1 MKTVILENVSK
12 QIREQDVLKNINL
25 SFDKGKIFGLI
36 GPNGAG
42 KTTLMRAM
50 MNMISINSGTIQ
62 IFNKEYKKDDNYIYA
77 RIGALIEEPV
87 FYPYMTGH
95 QNVEYIRKLR
105 KLPKSVLEEIR
116 SLTGLKKAW
125 DKQVKRY
132 SLGMKMR
139 LALGICFMGE
149 PEFLILDEP
158 MNGLDPDGIF
168 TLKELLK
175 KKKEDGVTILI
186 SSHLLLELQEL
197 ADEFIFLKEGEVVK
211 VCEND
216 VNIEDVYNEI
226 YKNREKSL

>member
-226 YKNREKSL
+226 

>member
-1 MKTVILENVSK
+1 MKTVILEIVSK
-12 QIREQDVLKNINL
+12 QIHERDVLKNINL
-25 SFDKGKIFGLI
+25 SLDKGKIFGLI

-77 RIGALIEEPV
+77 RVGALIEEPA

-175 KKKEDGVTILI
+175 RKEDEVTILI
-186 SSHLLLELQEL
+186 SSQLMAVQ
-197 ADEFIFLKEGEVVK
+197 
-211 VCEND
+211 
-216 VNIEDVYNEI
+216 
-226 YKNREKSL
+226 

>member
-12 QIREQDVLKNINL
+12 QIHERDVLKNINL
-25 SFDKGKIFGLI
+25 SLDKGKIFGLI

>member
-12 QIREQDVLKNINL
+12 QIRERDVLKNINL
-25 SFDKGKIFGLI
+25 SLDKGKIFGLI

-77 RIGALIEEPV
+77 RVGALIEEPA

-116 SLTGLKKAW
+116 LLTGLKKAW

-168 TLKELLK
+168 TLEELLK

>member
-1 MKTVILENVSK
+1 MSERIKSAYNVF
-12 QIREQDVLKNINL
+12 RFVYDVLQDRK
-25 SFDKGKIFGLI
+25 
-36 GPNGAG
+36 
-42 KTTLMRAM
+42 
-50 MNMISINSGTIQ
+50 
-62 IFNKEYKKDDNYIYA
+62 
-77 RIGALIEEPV
+77 
-87 FYPYMTGH
+87 YPWYDWYFF
-95 QNVEYIRKLR
+95 QQW
-105 KLPKSVLEEIR
+105 
-116 SLTGLKKAW
+116 LKKAL
-125 DKQVKRY
+125 DKQVK
-132 SLGMKMR
+132 S
-139 LALGICFMGE
+139 E

-168 TLKELLK
+168 TLEELLK